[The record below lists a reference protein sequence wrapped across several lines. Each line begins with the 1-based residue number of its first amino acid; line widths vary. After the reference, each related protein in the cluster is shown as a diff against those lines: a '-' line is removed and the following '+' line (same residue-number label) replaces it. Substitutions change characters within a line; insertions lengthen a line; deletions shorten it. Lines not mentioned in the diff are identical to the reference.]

1 MDTKQNGSVSAG
13 AKWGGLALGIIPS
26 LMLILSGVMKFIQP
40 AGFEEGLAFMGYRA
54 EQMYA
59 LGVVELLCVA
69 VYWIPRTSVLGA
81 ILLTGYM
88 GGAIATHYRI
98 GDIFF
103 IQIFLGMAF
112 WGGLYLR
119 NPAIRKLIPFVR
131 S

>member
-88 GGAIATHYRI
+88 GELLLHITVSA
-98 GDIFF
+98 IFF
-103 IQIFLGMAF
+103 SSRYFWEWLSGEVFIFVT
-112 WGGLYLR
+112 R
-119 NPAIRKLIPFVR
+119 R
-131 S
+131 SAN